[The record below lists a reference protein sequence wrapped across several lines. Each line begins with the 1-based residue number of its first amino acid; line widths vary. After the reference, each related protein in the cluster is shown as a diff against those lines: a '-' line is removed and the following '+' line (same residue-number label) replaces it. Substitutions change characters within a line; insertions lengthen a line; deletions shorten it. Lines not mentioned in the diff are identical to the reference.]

1 MITKDEISKG
11 YDSIAEKVFV
21 SDAFYNEVLDI
32 EPGFYGDV
40 LEAGVGQGVVLKKI
54 AERGGKAIK
63 SLSGIDLSDRLI
75 AMARAAVPGARI
87 IKADIEA
94 MPFAEDLFDFVV
106 MVDTFQY
113 LFDFHQALNEVRRVL
128 RPNGT
133 FIVTVPNK
141 RWILFGEYIKK
152 RKNIQPV
159 QDHFFTYTEM
169 KTLLTT
175 HGFDITTFSGAD
187 CLRYYAPYHKYEILL
202 AKILP
207 FLHKRMKKIVFRCRK
222 KEQISS
228 TDRMIS

>member
-1 MITKDEISKG
+1 MISKEDIGKG
-11 YDSIAEKVFV
+11 YDTIAERIFV

-32 EPGFYGDV
+32 EAGFYGDV

-54 AERGGKAIK
+54 AECGGKAIK

-94 MPFAEDLFDFVV
+94 MPFAENLFDFVI

-113 LFDFHQALNEVRRVL
+113 LFDFHQALKEVKRVL
-128 RPNGT
+128 RPGGT
-133 FIVTVPNK
+133 FIVTVPNR
-141 RWILFGEYIKK
+141 RWILFDEYIKK

-169 KTLLTT
+169 KMLLTR
-175 HGFDITTFSGAD
+175 HEFDITAFRGAD

-202 AKILP
+202 AKLFP
-207 FLHKRMKKIVFRCRK
+207 FLHKRMKKMVFRCANK
-222 KEQISS
+222 KPFLLTHNI
-228 TDRMIS
+228 TL